1 MMDTSHLRPDVLD
14 KFNCGLPDL
23 LNLARLEDLISAL
36 VKVLKHLL
44 DIGVQRPVDLVQLS
58 LLLLA

>member
-1 MMDTSHLRPDVLD
+1 MDTSHLRPDVLD

>member
-1 MMDTSHLRPDVLD
+1 MDTSHLRPDVLD

-23 LNLARLEDLISAL
+23 VNLARLEDLISAL

-44 DIGVQRPVDLVQLS
+44 DIGVQRPVDLS
-58 LLLLA
+58 KEIRAA